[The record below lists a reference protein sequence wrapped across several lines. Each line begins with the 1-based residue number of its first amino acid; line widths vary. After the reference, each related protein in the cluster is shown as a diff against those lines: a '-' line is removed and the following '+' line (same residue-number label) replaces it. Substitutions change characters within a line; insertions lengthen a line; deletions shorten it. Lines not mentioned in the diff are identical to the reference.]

1 MLWVLVDVL
10 LGVLA
15 LIALALIVLGLWRKV
30 KDLGRELSRAGEV
43 IGRATDELAELQA
56 ALPPPTPE
64 GPTTSTVKPAAKR
77 AKTGARVVR

>member
-15 LIALALIVLGLWRKV
+15 LIALAVIVLGLWRKV
-30 KDLGRELSRAGEV
+30 KDLGRELSRAGEG
-43 IGRATDELAELQA
+43 IGRATDELAALQA
-56 ALPPPTPE
+56 ALPPAPE
-64 GPTTSTVKPAAKR
+64 GPTTSTTKPAAKR